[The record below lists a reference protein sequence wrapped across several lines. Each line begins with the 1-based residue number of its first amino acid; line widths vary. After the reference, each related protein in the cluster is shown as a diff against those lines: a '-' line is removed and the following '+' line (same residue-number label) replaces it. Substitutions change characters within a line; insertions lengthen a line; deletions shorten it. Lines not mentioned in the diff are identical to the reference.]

1 MIESY
6 EDFPEMNEILDLA
19 NQVAPHEVHIRG
31 WVRSGDR
38 DFPLLNFSFGKE
50 GPGHPQLIL
59 TGGLHGLEKVGTHVL
74 ISFLKAFIA
83 LRSWDKQT
91 QHFLENCGLHIMPLV
106 NPVGMHKGYR
116 SNGNGVDLMRNSPV
130 ESSAKVYPFVG
141 GQRFSRY
148 FPWYRGKEKSGL
160 EIEAKVMCDFVKEK
174 LATSP
179 VTIAL
184 DLHSGFG
191 SQDRVWF
198 PYAYSFNEF
207 PDCHRI
213 YALKEMFDT
222 THPEHRYIIEPQS
235 HQYTTHGDL
244 WDYLYMEH
252 SVMGKGAGRP
262 FIPICLEMGSW
273 AWVKKNPRQFFT
285 LIGLFNP
292 MLPHRLER
300 TLRRHRSLLDFFMR
314 AIQSPETWS
323 SLSREELEEYR
334 ALAIGKWYQG
344 AKAEQLKIEKTD
356 SPEDDQGFDLEQIG

>member
-1 MIESY
+1 MY
-6 EDFPEMNEILDLA
+6 L
-19 NQVAPHEVHIRG
+19 
-31 WVRSGDR
+31 
-38 DFPLLNFSFGKE
+38 
-50 GPGHPQLIL
+50 
-59 TGGLHGLEKVGTHVL
+59 
-74 ISFLKAFIA
+74 
-83 LRSWDKQT
+83 
-91 QHFLENCGLHIMPLV
+91 
-106 NPVGMHKGYR
+106 GYR

-130 ESSAKVYPFVG
+130 ESTSKVYPFVG
-141 GQRFSRY
+141 GQRFSRHL
-148 FPWYRGKEKSGL
+148 PWYRGKEKNGL
-160 EIEAKVMCDFVKEK
+160 ERESKIMCEFVQEK

-207 PDCHRI
+207 PDCHRL

-222 THPEHRYIIEPQS
+222 THPEHRDIIEPQS
-235 HQYTTHGDL
+235 RQYTTHGDL
-244 WDYLYMEH
+244 WDYLYIEH

-300 TLRRHRSLLDFFMR
+300 TIRRHRSLLDFFMR

-323 SLSREELEEYR
+323 SLSKEELEEYR
-334 ALAIGKWYQG
+334 ALAIGKWYQDPNEG
-344 AKAEQLKIEKTD
+344 QLQIEK
-356 SPEDDQGFDLEQIG
+356 PETAEDEQEFDLEQVG